1 MELRPI
7 VRRSYVVPEPASS
20 VMGPCSTLR
29 CSSALVSVMAEWE
42 QHAVFATFPAS
53 SHPGEVG
60 LVAGVPCRVVTRE
73 KVQVVA
79 VVAGRHG
86 NRVVTAPNQDRIA
99 VGDDYDVVQPPG
111 IVVQPLQGEA

>member
-7 VRRSYVVPEPASS
+7 VMRSYVVPESPSC
-20 VMGPCSTLR
+20 VMGPCSALR
-29 CSSALVSVMAEWE
+29 GSSAFVSVLAEWE

-73 KVQVVA
+73 EVQVVA

-86 NRVVTAPNQDRIA
+86 NRVVTAPNEDRIA
-99 VGDDYDVVQPPG
+99 V
-111 IVVQPLQGEA
+111 